1 MHTGQT
7 IRVNFKF
14 TQVPVFHG
22 ETKGGLYKMQ
32 LESILSVLSR
42 WQMNMI
48 WYTQT
53 KFIIKAKKTSTATKH
68 LHKFPH
74 IPRICSNAFFSERY
88 GETTK
93 NWI

>member
-42 WQMNMI
+42 
-48 WYTQT
+48 
-53 KFIIKAKKTSTATKH
+53 
-68 LHKFPH
+68 
-74 IPRICSNAFFSERY
+74 
-88 GETTK
+88 
-93 NWI
+93 